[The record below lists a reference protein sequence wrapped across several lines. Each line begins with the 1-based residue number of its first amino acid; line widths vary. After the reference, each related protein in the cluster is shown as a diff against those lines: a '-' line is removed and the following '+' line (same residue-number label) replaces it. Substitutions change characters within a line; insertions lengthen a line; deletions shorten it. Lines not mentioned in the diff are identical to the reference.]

1 MAVDPRLIG
10 FSRSITTVASD
21 TSDPSEER
29 TMQLAE
35 LLTIDVE
42 VEPILD
48 LGDVG
53 TGVRRLIPF
62 TRGTFRG
69 RDGLGGTLAPG
80 GSDWQFVRPDG
91 VIEIDAHYVL
101 QTDDGALIEVRST
114 GLRHAPVEV
123 LDRIAAGDPVDP
135 SEYYFRTHVRLSTAD
150 PALSWMNDLVAVSS
164 GERRQSAVRITVYE
178 VT

>member
-1 MAVDPRLIG
+1 M
-10 FSRSITTVASD
+10 TTV
-21 TSDPSEER
+21 PPMNLE
-29 TMQLAE
+29 E

-69 RDGLGGTLAPG
+69 RDGLQGTLAPG
-80 GSDWQFVRPDG
+80 GSDWQLVRPDG
-91 VIEIDAHYVL
+91 TIEIDAHYVL
-101 QTDDGALIEVRST
+101 QTDEGALIEVRST
-114 GLRHAPVEV
+114 GVRRASAAV
-123 LDRIAAGDPVDP
+123 LDRITAGEPVDP

-150 PALSWMNDLVAVSS
+150 PALRWMNDMIAVSS
-164 GERRQSAVRITVYE
+164 GERRKSAVRIDVFELT
-178 VT
+178 